1 MARILQH
8 SLLIG
13 GRMKTVKDILR
24 EQMHKEIYSVLSN
37 QSVLSAAQYMESKN
51 LGAVPV
57 MDNDGVVGML
67 SERDMLTKVLG
78 PGLDPRDITVDKIM
92 TRAFVHTSP
101 SENVQDCL
109 LKMRKAHCR
118 HLPVLHD
125 GKILGTISIRDILGV
140 TESEFLDQY
149 LWNIE
154 GRREYSP
161 IVTK

>member
-1 MARILQH
+1 
-8 SLLIG
+8 
-13 GRMKTVKDILR
+13 MKTVKDILR
-24 EQMHKEIYSVLSN
+24 EQMHKEIYSVLPN

-57 MDNDGVVGML
+57 VDTNDEVVGVL

-78 PGLDPRDITVDKIM
+78 PGLDARDVTVEKIM
-92 TRAFVHTSP
+92 TRNFIHTSP
-101 SENVQDCL
+101 SENAKDCL
-109 LKMRKAHCR
+109 MKMRKAHCR
-118 HLPVLHD
+118 HLPVLHN

-140 TESEFLDQY
+140 TEAEFLDQY